1 MTRRLLYKEFKSD
14 LIALQVISE
23 FANEKFSIIYVICS
37 SFFLKRVQDI
47 FLGMMFQG
55 ALFSSLLVPSNYV
68 GLFWALFEEV

>member
-37 SFFLKRVQDI
+37 SFFFEKSRGY
-47 FLGMMFQG
+47 FLRYDVPGSPIQLVACSLQLCG
-55 ALFSSLLVPSNYV
+55 LILSS
-68 GLFWALFEEV
+68 F